1 MSVNGEVSSS
11 ESSWPDEVWLD
22 PIRDH
27 VKRRAQWDPS
37 ADDGLSA
44 YGGSTISGSSID
56 QVRNDIR
63 NLRFYINGSD
73 ESGNVTPVPL
83 KQMRANHIREERR
96 WARLYKVLNEEVQRK
111 LISLRLKINA
121 LADYAC
127 LPTEILCQIFLLV
140 AADPTNKSHVPVLTL
155 TQVCRHWRKVAI
167 ATPMLWT
174 SIWPTMSVRDVARS
188 LRRSNGLALDFTISG
203 TQGSANHW
211 EYFHEHIGRCKR
223 ITIKDIPPE
232 WIADLQPWL
241 DNPAPLLE
249 ELVLSAVPSQSPI
262 SADLD
267 LSFFDQNTP
276 LLKKV
281 RLDTIILPRSSFHLL
296 LNITHLEFAFGHGP
310 KTGCQIPS
318 HRYILD
324 LLACAPLLEDA
335 VIERYGTEHQPYFR
349 TFPQNYKVEMVKLQH
364 LKRLAVQG
372 LAPIELLWLEFLD
385 IPMSCCVKIGIDL
398 AHHNNIAP
406 LLAVLENPSGGLRP
420 LLRVQE
426 TMFTGSSGS
435 TSDKDKLGIHL
446 WDPDSQLAFAIV
458 FRSPQ
463 SREQVELLIWLLS
476 VTLFKRYTP
485 RCLAWSNMSSKF
497 IIGPGIYIRILMD
510 RPTITD
516 LAFDDCAFV
525 ADALRLLTA
534 SGLASPTATTPPAT
548 GRSGTGTPTGA
559 DASASDM
566 LCPNL
571 AYLAISRCRS
581 LPGPVV
587 LDLARGRDLRGKT
600 LRKLRI
606 RNCDAVGRRAV
617 SDMRWLVEDLEWDGE
632 LDWDGFSTMA
642 DLDPEEVLWLDDN
655 DDNEGPIEVE
665 PTSGDDEEGKEEVEV
680 EEKAPPIPT
689 KLLAGLKLGP
699 GANDSVETITS
710 VGLGSTGPPPVPK
723 KDRDTVSREGTVV
736 RTRKDSTSRDTGSRE
751 GTVIRTRKDSTSAIG
766 RREST
771 ATARNSINVKRD
783 STATIP
789 AAISIRERTS
799 AAAMSR
805 RESTGG
811 ITRPQSAGKLARTE
825 STGAI
830 TGTRRERESA
840 VSREREKPTRR
851 STGDTETHARW
862 TARRGASLDRRS
874 SLDIK

>member
-1 MSVNGEVSSS
+1 
-11 ESSWPDEVWLD
+11 
-22 PIRDH
+22 
-27 VKRRAQWDPS
+27 
-37 ADDGLSA
+37 
-44 YGGSTISGSSID
+44 
-56 QVRNDIR
+56 
-63 NLRFYINGSD
+63 
-73 ESGNVTPVPL
+73 
-83 KQMRANHIREERR
+83 
-96 WARLYKVLNEEVQRK
+96 
-111 LISLRLKINA
+111 
-121 LADYAC
+121 
-127 LPTEILCQIFLLV
+127 
-140 AADPTNKSHVPVLTL
+140 
-155 TQVCRHWRKVAI
+155 
-167 ATPMLWT
+167 
-174 SIWPTMSVRDVARS
+174 
-188 LRRSNGLALDFTISG
+188 
-203 TQGSANHW
+203 
-211 EYFHEHIGRCKR
+211 
-223 ITIKDIPPE
+223 
-232 WIADLQPWL
+232 
-241 DNPAPLLE
+241 
-249 ELVLSAVPSQSPI
+249 
-262 SADLD
+262 
-267 LSFFDQNTP
+267 
-276 LLKKV
+276 
-281 RLDTIILPRSSFHLL
+281 
-296 LNITHLEFAFGHGP
+296 
-310 KTGCQIPS
+310 
-318 HRYILD
+318 
-324 LLACAPLLEDA
+324 
-335 VIERYGTEHQPYFR
+335 
-349 TFPQNYKVEMVKLQH
+349 
-364 LKRLAVQG
+364 
-372 LAPIELLWLEFLD
+372 
-385 IPMSCCVKIGIDL
+385 
-398 AHHNNIAP
+398 
-406 LLAVLENPSGGLRP
+406 
-420 LLRVQE
+420 
-426 TMFTGSSGS
+426 
-435 TSDKDKLGIHL
+435 
-446 WDPDSQLAFAIV
+446 
-458 FRSPQ
+458 
-463 SREQVELLIWLLS
+463 
-476 VTLFKRYTP
+476 
-485 RCLAWSNMSSKF
+485 
-497 IIGPGIYIRILMD
+497 MD

-665 PTSGDDEEGKEEVEV
+665 PTSGDDEEGKEEVEE